1 LNPAAERRQGAGAMN
16 QRIVRIA
23 LGLGI
28 LAVFLGH
35 AGKFYAIGIVTRLDH
50 VMYDTR
56 LRLTA
61 PGTVDDRIVIL
72 DIDERSLATPGLGRW
87 PWSRDVT
94 AALVRKLFDKY
105 GVALVAFDVVN
116 GEPDRSSGL
125 PVLERLAAGELSDAR
140 EFQDALERLRPRLD
154 NDGLFAQTLK
164 ARPVVLGFYFT
175 NPEQETSGVLPA
187 PVLDAS
193 IFRGRNI
200 EFARYRG
207 YGANLAQFQ
216 TAALGAGHF
225 TPLIDEDGIIR
236 RVPLLAE
243 YKGEFYEPLSL
254 AVFRALAGVP
264 RVGAGFAP
272 ESRFLSRDYGGLEWL
287 EVGSRRIPIDANAA
301 ALIPFRGKRGSFP
314 YVSFADLYHDKV
326 PVEQLK
332 GRVVLVGASAP
343 GLVDLRATPVGT
355 AYPGVEI
362 HANLIAGMLDG
373 SIKQRPAYVIGAE
386 VLLLAAFGTALA
398 LALPLLSPLRAT
410 LAVLGALALAVALN
424 LAVWTHADTALPLAS
439 GVLMIIALFALNM
452 SYGYFVETRSK
463 RQFTE
468 LFGQYVPPEL
478 VDEMAR
484 DPAKYNMEGKNEVLT
499 VLFTDVRGF
508 TSIAEGLDPR
518 ALAAFLNEF
527 LTAMSLVIR
536 THRGT
541 LDKYMG
547 DAIMAFWGAP
557 VADPEHARHA
567 LEAALAMHAELARLN
582 PTFRA
587 RGWPEIRIGVGLNT
601 GPMSV
606 GDMGSKL
613 RKAYTV
619 MGDAVNLASRLEGLT
634 KAYGAGIIV
643 GQATRD
649 AVPGFVFRE
658 LDRVRV
664 KGKDAPVAIFEPVGP
679 EKALA
684 KERLE
689 ELKLWGQALKAYRA
703 RNWDQAELILFNLH
717 RLYPGA
723 PLYSLYAERAARYR
737 RESPGAGWD
746 GVTAFETK

>member
-1 LNPAAERRQGAGAMN
+1 VRQHLG
-16 QRIVRIA
+16 RIL
-23 LGLGI
+23 LGLAV

-35 AGKFYAIGIVTRLDH
+35 AAKFYELGIVTRLDH
-50 VMYDTR
+50 VLYDTR

-61 PGTVDDRIVIL
+61 PGGVDDRIVIL
-72 DIDERSLATPGLGRW
+72 DIDERSLATPELGRW
-87 PWSRDVT
+87 PWGRDVM
-94 AALVRKLFDKY
+94 AALLAKLFDKY
-105 GVALVAFDVVN
+105 GAALVAFDVVN

-125 PVLERLAAGELSDAR
+125 PVLERLAAGELKDAR
-140 EFQDALERLRPRLD
+140 EFHDALERLRPRLD
-154 NDGLFAQTLK
+154 HDGLFAAAMK
-164 ARPVVLGFYFT
+164 GRPVVLGFYFT
-175 NPEQETSGVLPA
+175 NPESEASGALPA

-193 IFRGRNI
+193 LFRGRPI
-200 EFARYRG
+200 AFARYQG
-207 YGANLAQFQ
+207 YGANLPQFQ
-216 TAALGAGHF
+216 GAALGAGHF
-225 TPLIDEDGIIR
+225 TPLVDEDGVIR
-236 RVPLLAE
+236 RVPMLAE
-243 YKGEFYEPLSL
+243 YKGKYYEPLSL
-254 AVFRALAGVP
+254 AVFRALAGAAKVE
-264 RVGAGFAP
+264 AGFAP
-272 ESRFLSRDYGGLEWL
+272 EGRFLSRGYAGLEWL
-287 EVGSRRIPIDANAA
+287 EVGPRRIPVDANAA
-301 ALIPFRGKRGSFP
+301 ALVPYRGKVRSFP
-314 YVSFADLYHDKV
+314 YVSAADVHLGKV
-326 PVEQLK
+326 PVERLK

-373 SIKQRPAYVIGAE
+373 AIKQRPAYVIGAE
-386 VLLLAAFGTALA
+386 VLLLLAFGMTLA
-398 LALPLLSPLRAT
+398 AALPLLSPLRAT
-410 LAVLGALALAVALN
+410 LAFVAALALMAALN
-424 LAVWTHADTALPLAS
+424 VAVWTHADTALPLAA
-439 GVLMIIALFALNM
+439 GVLMIIALFAVNM

-463 RQFTE
+463 RQFAE

-484 DPAKYNMEGKNEVLT
+484 DPAKYSMEGKNEVLT
-499 VLFTDVRGF
+499 VLFTDIRGF
-508 TSIAEGLDPR
+508 TSIAEGLDPK

-557 VADPEHARHA
+557 VADPQHARHA
-567 LEAALAMHAELARLN
+567 LAAAVAMQAELARLN
-582 PTFRA
+582 PAFRA
-587 RGWPEIRIGVGLNT
+587 RGWPEIRIGIGLNT

-643 GQATRD
+643 GQATRE
-649 AVPGFVFRE
+649 AAPGIVFRE

-664 KGKDAPVAIFEPVGP
+664 KGKDAPVAIYEPIGAENEVGR
-679 EKALA
+679 
-684 KERLE
+684 ERVE
-689 ELKLWGQALKAYRA
+689 ELKLWAQALKAYRA
-703 RNWDQAELILFNLH
+703 RNWEQAELILFNLQ

-723 PLYSLYAERAARYR
+723 PLYSLYAERVARYR
-737 RESPGAGWD
+737 QASPGPEWD

>member
-1 LNPAAERRQGAGAMN
+1 MRQHLG
-16 QRIVRIA
+16 RIL
-23 LGLGI
+23 LGLAV
-28 LAVFLGH
+28 LAVFVGH
-35 AGKFYAIGIVTRLDH
+35 AARFYELGIVTRLDH
-50 VMYDTR
+50 VLYDTR

-61 PGTVDDRIVIL
+61 PGGVDDRIVIL

-87 PWSRDVT
+87 PWGRDVM
-94 AALVRKLFDKY
+94 AALVTRLFDRY
-105 GVALVAFDVVN
+105 GAALVAFDVVN

-125 PVLERLAAGELSDAR
+125 PVLERLAAGELKDAR
-140 EFQDALERLRPRLD
+140 EFHEALGRLRPQLD
-154 NDGLFAQTLK
+154 NDGRFAAALK
-164 ARPVVLGFYFT
+164 DRPVILGFYFT
-175 NPEQETSGVLPA
+175 SPESEASGALPA
-187 PVLDAS
+187 PVLDARV
-193 IFRGRNI
+193 FRGRPI
-200 EFARYRG
+200 AFARYQG
-207 YGANLAQFQ
+207 YGANLPQFQ
-216 TAALGAGHF
+216 QATLGAGHF
-225 TPLIDEDGIIR
+225 TPLVDEDGIIR
-236 RVPLLAE
+236 RVPMLAE
-243 YKGEFYEPLSL
+243 YKGEYYEPLSL
-254 AVFRALAGVP
+254 AVFRALAGQPKVE
-264 RVGAGFAP
+264 AGFAP
-272 ESRFLSRDYGGLEWL
+272 EGRFLARGYAGLEWL
-287 EVGSRRIPIDANAA
+287 EVGPRRIPLDANAA
-301 ALIPFRGKRGSFP
+301 ALVPYRGKVRSFP
-314 YVSFADLYHDKV
+314 YVSAADLFHDRV
-326 PVEQLK
+326 PVERIK

-373 SIKQRPAYVIGAE
+373 SIKQRPAYVVGAE
-386 VLLLAAFGTALA
+386 VLLLLAFGLTLA
-398 LALPLLSPLRAT
+398 LVLPLLSPLRAT
-410 LAVLGALALAVALN
+410 LASAAALALVAALN
-424 LAVWTHADTALPLAS
+424 VTVWTQADTALPLAA
-439 GVLMIIALFALNM
+439 GVLMIIALFAANM

-463 RQFTE
+463 RQFAE

-484 DPAKYNMEGKNEVLT
+484 DPAQYSMEGKNEVLT
-499 VLFTDVRGF
+499 VLFTDIRGF
-508 TSIAEGLDPR
+508 TSIAEGFDPK

-557 VADPEHARHA
+557 VADPQHARHA
-567 LEAALAMHAELARLN
+567 LAAALAMQAELARLN
-582 PTFRA
+582 PAFRA
-587 RGWPEIRIGVGLNT
+587 RGWPEIRIGIGLNT

-643 GQATRD
+643 GQATRE
-649 AVPGFVFRE
+649 AVPGMVFRE

-664 KGKDAPVAIFEPVGP
+664 KGKDAPVAIYEPVGA
-679 EKALA
+679 ENEVGR
-684 KERLE
+684 ERME
-689 ELKLWGQALKAYRA
+689 ELKLWAQALKAYRA
-703 RNWDQAELILFNLH
+703 GSWEQAELILFNLQ

-723 PLYSLYAERAARYR
+723 PLYSLYAERVARYR
-737 RESPGAGWD
+737 QASPGPEWD

>member
-1 LNPAAERRQGAGAMN
+1 VKQH
-16 QRIVRIA
+16 IVRIA
-23 LGLGI
+23 LGLAI

-35 AGKFYAIGIVTRLDH
+35 AGKFYSLGIVTRLDH
-50 VMYDTR
+50 VLYDTR

-72 DIDERSLATPGLGRW
+72 DIDERSLATPELGRW

-94 AALVRKLFDKY
+94 AALVGKLFDKY
-105 GVALVAFDVVN
+105 GAALVAFDVVN

-125 PVLERLAAGELSDAR
+125 PVLERLAAGELKDAR
-140 EFQDALERLRPRLD
+140 EFQETLERLRPRLD
-154 NDGLFAQTLK
+154 HDGLFAQALK

-175 NPEQETSGVLPA
+175 NPEKETSGALPA

-193 IFRGRNI
+193 IFRGRSI
-200 EFARYRG
+200 EFARYQG
-207 YGANLAQFQ
+207 YGANLPQFQ
-216 TAALGAGHF
+216 AAALGAGHF

-243 YKGEFYEPLSL
+243 YQGKFYEPLSL
-254 AVFRALAGVP
+254 AVFRAVAGLSKVE
-264 RVGAGFAP
+264 AGFAP

-287 EVGSRRIPIDANAA
+287 DVGPRRIPVDANAA
-301 ALIPFRGKRGSFP
+301 VLIPFRGKQGSFP
-314 YVSFADLYHDKV
+314 YVSFADLYRDQV
-326 PVEQLK
+326 PVERLK
-332 GRVVLVGASAP
+332 GRIVLVGTSAP

-386 VLLLAAFGTALA
+386 VLLLAAFGLALA
-398 LALPLLSPLRAT
+398 FALPLLSPLRAT
-410 LAVLGALALAVALN
+410 LGVVGALAALVAIN
-424 LAVWTHADTALPLAS
+424 LAAWTQADTVLPLAA

-484 DPAKYNMEGKNEVLT
+484 DPAKYSMEGKNEVLT
-499 VLFTDVRGF
+499 VLFTDIRGF
-508 TSIAEGLDPR
+508 TSFAEGLEPK

-557 VADPEHARHA
+557 VADPEHARNA
-567 LEAALAMHAELARLN
+567 LEAALAMQAELARLN

-587 RGWPEIRIGVGLNT
+587 RGWNEIRVGIGLNT

-606 GDMGSKL
+606 GDMGSRL

-634 KAYGAGIIV
+634 KAYGVGVIV
-643 GQATRD
+643 GQSTRE

-664 KGKDAPVAIFEPVGP
+664 KGKDAPVAIFEPIGRETTLP
-679 EKALA
+679 S
-684 KERLE
+684 ERLE
-689 ELKLWGQALKAYRA
+689 ELKLWGQALKQYRA
-703 RNWDQAELILFNLH
+703 GNWDQAELILFNLQ

-723 PLYSLYAERAARYR
+723 PLYSLYAERVARYR

>member
-1 LNPAAERRQGAGAMN
+1 VRQHLG
-16 QRIVRIA
+16 RIL
-23 LGLGI
+23 LGLAV

-35 AGKFYAIGIVTRLDH
+35 AAKFYELGIVTRLDH
-50 VMYDTR
+50 VLYDTR

-61 PGTVDDRIVIL
+61 TGGVDDRIVIV
-72 DIDERSLATPGLGRW
+72 DIDERSLATPELGRW
-87 PWSRDVT
+87 PWGRDVM
-94 AALVRKLFDKY
+94 AALLAKLFDKH
-105 GVALVAFDVVN
+105 GAALVAFDVVN

-125 PVLERLAAGELSDAR
+125 PVLERLAAGELKDAR
-140 EFQDALERLRPRLD
+140 EFHDALERLRPRLD
-154 NDGLFAQTLK
+154 HDGLFAQAMK
-164 ARPVVLGFYFT
+164 GRPVVLGFYFT
-175 NPEQETSGVLPA
+175 NPEAEASGTLPA

-193 IFRGRNI
+193 LFRGRPI
-200 EFARYRG
+200 AFARYQG

-216 TAALGAGHF
+216 GAAHGAGHF
-225 TPLIDEDGIIR
+225 TPLVDEDGIIR
-236 RVPLLAE
+236 RVPMLAE
-243 YKGEFYEPLSL
+243 YKGEYYEPLSL
-254 AVFRALAGVP
+254 AVFRALAGYPKVE
-264 RVGAGFAP
+264 AGFAP
-272 ESRFLSRDYGGLEWL
+272 EGRFLSGSYAGLEWL
-287 EVGSRRIPIDANAA
+287 EVGPRRIPIDANAA
-301 ALIPFRGKRGSFP
+301 ALVPFRGKARSFP
-314 YVSFADLYHDKV
+314 YVSAADLYLDKV
-326 PVEQLK
+326 PSERLK

-373 SIKQRPAYVIGAE
+373 SIKQRPPYVIGAE
-386 VLLLAAFGTALA
+386 VLLLLSFGVALA
-398 LALPLLSPLRAT
+398 LVLPLLSPLRAT
-410 LAVLGALALAVALN
+410 LAFLAALALMAALN
-424 LAVWTHADTALPLAS
+424 VAVWTHADTALPLAA
-439 GVLMIIALFALNM
+439 GVLMIIALFAANM

-463 RQFTE
+463 RQFAE

-484 DPAKYNMEGKNEVLT
+484 DPAKYSMDGKNEVLT
-499 VLFTDVRGF
+499 VLFTDIRGF
-508 TSIAEGLDPR
+508 TSIAEGLDPK

-536 THRGT
+536 SHRGT

-557 VADPEHARHA
+557 VADPQHARHA
-567 LEAALAMHAELARLN
+567 LEAAAAMQAELGRLN
-582 PTFRA
+582 PAFRA
-587 RGWPEIRIGVGLNT
+587 RGWPEIRIGIGLNT

-606 GDMGSKL
+606 GDMGSRL

-643 GQATRD
+643 GQTTKE
-649 AVPGFVFRE
+649 AVPGIVFRE

-664 KGKDAPVAIFEPVGP
+664 KGKEAPVAIYEPLGA
-679 EKALA
+679 ENEAGKA
-684 KERLE
+684 RVE
-689 ELKLWGQALKAYRA
+689 ELKLWAQALKAYRA
-703 RNWDQAELILFNLH
+703 RSWEQAELILFNLQ

-723 PLYSLYAERAARYR
+723 PLYSLYAERVARYR
-737 RESPGAGWD
+737 QASPGPEWD